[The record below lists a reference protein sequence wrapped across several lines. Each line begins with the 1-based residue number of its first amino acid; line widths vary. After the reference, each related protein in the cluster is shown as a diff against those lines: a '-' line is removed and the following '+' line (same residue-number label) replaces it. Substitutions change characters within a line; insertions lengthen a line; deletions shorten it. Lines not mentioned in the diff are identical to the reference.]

1 MRTGALV
8 KRVWQA
14 LAVLGALV
22 AVGTMGYHTLEAMTV
37 LDALYMTVVTVSTVG
52 FGEVQPL
59 SPRGRAFT
67 IGLILVGV
75 STMAWVAESTVAVL
89 LDENI
94 HHAWRRRRMERVID
108 RLSNHYI
115 VCGYGRMGAQIGREL
130 TRRGLAFVVIE
141 RDHAV
146 LERLRLN
153 NILHVE
159 GDATSDRALL
169 TAGVTHARG
178 LATALSGDADNA
190 LVVISAKGLNPRLQ
204 VVARASGRETEEKLL
219 RAGADRVVTPYTI
232 GGQRMALGLLQP
244 AVNEFLSSVV
254 FDAEKHT
261 ELGEIEVREH
271 SEFVGKTL
279 RESRLRERWGAIV
292 VAIKHPGGEFI
303 LSPSADTVLRCGD
316 MLILVASV
324 SCWQEL
330 QSM

>member
-1 MRTGALV
+1 
-8 KRVWQA
+8 
-14 LAVLGALV
+14 
-22 AVGTMGYHTLEAMTV
+22 MGYHTLEAMTV
-37 LDALYMTVVTVSTVG
+37 LDALYMTVTTISTVG
-52 FGEVQPL
+52 FGEVHPL
-59 SPRGRAFT
+59 SQRGRVFT

-75 STMAWVAESTVAVL
+75 STMAWAAESMVAAL
-89 LDENI
+89 LEDNVR
-94 HHAWRRRRMERVID
+94 HAWWRRRMERVID

-115 VCGYGRMGAQIGREL
+115 VCGYGRMGAQIVREL

-141 RDHAV
+141 RDPTV
-146 LERLRLN
+146 LEMLRVN
-153 NILHVE
+153 SILHVE
-159 GDATSDRALL
+159 GDAASDRVLL
-169 TAGVTHARG
+169 TAGVAHARG

-261 ELGEIEVREH
+261 ELGEIEVRAH

-292 VAIKHPGGEFI
+292 VAIKHQGGEFI

-330 QSM
+330 QRM

>member
-1 MRTGALV
+1 
-8 KRVWQA
+8 
-14 LAVLGALV
+14 
-22 AVGTMGYHTLEAMTV
+22 
-37 LDALYMTVVTVSTVG
+37 
-52 FGEVQPL
+52 
-59 SPRGRAFT
+59 
-67 IGLILVGV
+67 
-75 STMAWVAESTVAVL
+75 MAWVAESMVEAL
-89 LDENI
+89 LEDHI
-94 HHAWRRRRMERVID
+94 RHAWWRRRMERVIE

-130 TRRGLAFVVIE
+130 TRRELAFVVIE
-141 RDHAV
+141 QDPKV
-146 LERLRLN
+146 LEMLRLN

-159 GDATSDRALL
+159 GDATSDRILL
-169 TAGVTHARG
+169 TAGVVHARG

-244 AVNEFLSSVV
+244 AVNEFLNSVV

-271 SEFVGKTL
+271 SEFIGRTL
-279 RESRLRERWGAIV
+279 RDSRLRERWGAIV
-292 VAIKHPGGEFI
+292 VAIKHQGGEFI

-316 MLILVASV
+316 MLILVARA

-330 QSM
+330 QNI